1 MSISPSRSQQKK
13 PRRATYW
20 RRRFVTLVMG
30 LAVFAVIAWALS
42 GSLGTGAATARTG
55 SAGSTAGHHGNSGIA
70 AGSGTAAAAGS
81 AGAAPGGS
89 GVAAAGGK
97 ATKAP
102 AKATEAP
109 AKATKA
115 PAKTVSDPPAASS
128 GRTQGKPPLCAPKEV
143 VLSLQTSHASFGKH
157 TVPQFQVNVV
167 STSAATC
174 RFNVGAQHIKLVIKA
189 GQARIWNSAD
199 CASAPASLVTDLH
212 RGIPTALPISW
223 NRQKSTPGCTKAKS
237 LVPAGTY
244 SATAIDGTLAS
255 NTERIRLH

>member
-20 RRRFVTLVMG
+20 RRRFITLVIG

-55 SAGSTAGHHGNSGIA
+55 AAGSAAGHHGNSGIA
-70 AGSGTAAAAGS
+70 AGSGAAAAAGS
-81 AGAAPGGS
+81 GGAAPGGS
-89 GVAAAGGK
+89 GGAAAAGSGG
-97 ATKAP
+97 TAP

-115 PAKTVSDPPAASS
+115 PAKAVSHPSAASS
-128 GRTQGKPPLCAPKEV
+128 SRTQGKPALCAPKEV
-143 VLSLQTSHASFGKH
+143 VLSLQTSHASFGPH
-157 TVPQFQVNVV
+157 AQPQFQVNVV
-167 STSAATC
+167 STSATTC

-189 GQARIWNSAD
+189 GHAKIWSSAD
-199 CASAPASLVTDLH
+199 CASEPGSLVTDLH
-212 RGIPTALPISW
+212 RGIPTALPVSW
-223 NRQKSTPGCTKAKS
+223 NRQKSTPRCTKAKS

-255 NTERIRLH
+255 NTEKIRLH

>member
-20 RRRFVTLVMG
+20 RRRFITLVIG

-55 SAGSTAGHHGNSGIA
+55 SASSAAGHHGNSGIA
-70 AGSGTAAAAGS
+70 AGSGTAATAGS
-81 AGAAPGGS
+81 GGAAPGGS
-89 GVAAAGGK
+89 GVAAAGGN

-102 AKATEAP
+102 ATEAP

-115 PAKTVSDPPAASS
+115 PAKAVSHPSAASS
-128 GRTQGKPPLCAPKEV
+128 GRRQGKPPLCAPKEV

-174 RFNVGAQHIKLVIKA
+174 RFNVGARHIKLVIKA

-199 CASAPASLVTDLH
+199 CASEPASLVTDLH